1 MTRRIDYAEEIRI
14 TMALIDS
21 DEADDIV
28 SETARRLSG
37 GSDAS
42 AEHHRIKLWRVW
54 EDRFE
59 IMGPY

>member
-37 GSDAS
+37 GSDAL
-42 AEHHRIKLWRVW
+42 AEHHRVKLWRVW

-59 IMGPY
+59 IVGPI